1 VQLVVKEVYYYTDS
15 NNDDTEYN
23 NVFTCLH
30 CVKVK
35 NAMALLLKAILD
47 QNGKTYIF

>member
-1 VQLVVKEVYYYTDS
+1 MQLIVKEVHNYTNS

-30 CVKVK
+30 YIKVK
-35 NAMALLLKAILD
+35 NAMALLLKAIPG
-47 QNGKTYIF
+47 QNDKTYIS